1 MEIQSGGR
9 LAPRQG
15 GGTVEV
21 IARQGANAARRP
33 DGPGAA
39 RGDIHELL
47 ISCVIASLWI
57 MSGCTD
63 TADTVDMPDA
73 ADAPGATTTPGAVDE
88 RPPNFVVLFADD
100 LGYGDLG
107 SFGHP
112 TIKTPHLD
120 RLAREGLRLTQ
131 FYVAAS
137 LCTPSRAALMT
148 GRLPIRNGMA
158 GRRGVLFPDSSG
170 GLPATET
177 TIAEALKAHGYATAT
192 VGKWHLGH
200 IPQYLPTAHGFD
212 EYFGI
217 PYSNDMRPENN
228 WAYASENFPVLPL
241 MEGTEVIE
249 RIYDQSRL
257 TERYTQRAVEFIE
270 ANRSQP
276 FFLYLPYTAPHV
288 PLMVTPERAG
298 TSKRGLYGDVVE
310 EIDWSVGEIVAALE
324 RIGLAENTLVI
335 FTSDNGPW
343 GWAGLN
349 GGSAGLLRGKKG
361 SPWEGGFRVPA
372 IVWMP
377 GTVPA
382 NVTSDALGTTM
393 DLLPTFLNMAGAD
406 ASGYSSLDGIDITET
421 FLEIRAVRDRVIY
434 YRQEDF
440 VAYRHGAWKLF
451 VNNPNPWSDEFQD
464 SDLPLLYNLEVDPSE
479 AFNVAEDN
487 PEVVARI
494 TALAAAHEDSVERVP
509 SQLIGIL
516 PEFQEEYDRYH
527 NNQ

>member
-1 MEIQSGGR
+1 MEARLRSLVLPRHRDAVGR
-9 LAPRQG
+9 PALIAGILAG
-15 GGTVEV
+15 LSIV
-21 IARQGANAARRP
+21 A
-33 DGPGAA
+33 
-39 RGDIHELL
+39 
-47 ISCVIASLWI
+47 
-57 MSGCTD
+57 GCAETTD
-63 TADTVDMPDA
+63 TQDMAEP
-73 ADAPGATTTPGAVDE
+73 VDE
-88 RPPNFVVLFADD
+88 RPPNFVILFADD

-107 SFGHP
+107 SYGHP
-112 TIKTPHLD
+112 TIRTPNLD

-158 GRRGVLFPDSSG
+158 GPRGVLFPDSAG
-170 GLPATET
+170 GLPAAEV
-177 TIAEALKAHGYATAT
+177 TIAEALKAHDYVTGA

-200 IPQYLPTAHGFD
+200 TQEYLPTAHGFD

-217 PYSNDMRPENN
+217 PYSNDMRPEND
-228 WAYASENFPVLPL
+228 WDYARENFPPLPL

-249 RIYDQSRL
+249 RIVDQSRL
-257 TERYTQRAVEFIE
+257 TERFTQRAVEFIE
-270 ANRSQP
+270 ANRSRP
-276 FFLYLPYTAPHV
+276 FLLYLPYTAPHV

-298 TSKRGLYGDVVE
+298 TSKRGVYGDVVE
-310 EIDWSVGEIVAALE
+310 EIDWSVGEIVTAL
-324 RIGLAENTLVI
+324 RRLGLAENTLVI

-343 GWAGLN
+343 GWAGLD

-382 NVTSDALGTTM
+382 NVASDELGTTM
-393 DLLPTFLNMAGAD
+393 DLFPTFLNIAGGEVGNYPD
-406 ASGYSSLDGIDITET
+406 LDGIDITET
-421 FLEIRAVRDRVIY
+421 FLELRAVRERVIY

-451 VNNPNPWSDEFQD
+451 VNDPNPWSDEFQE
-464 SDLPLLYNLEVDPSE
+464 SDLPLLFNLEIDPSE
-479 AFNVAEDN
+479 AFNVADEH
-487 PEVVARI
+487 PEVVERI
-494 TALAAAHEDSVERVP
+494 TALAAAQEDTVDRVP

-516 PEFQEEYDRYH
+516 PEFQESYDRYH
-527 NNQ
+527 NSQ